1 MKNYYI
7 FLDIDG
13 VLWDWEY
20 IKYITINQTKH
31 HKIIQDF
38 NPKSINTLNH
48 LINTMR
54 KQKYNVTLVISSTWR
69 NNMHFTIK
77 KLYENGLNFN
87 CINIDII
94 DPNKNDIHRGKLIKE
109 YLQDKIN
116 YDYVIIDDEMFDYK
130 EENLTNHLIKTNIM
144 NNSLNRQHLNNF
156 LKKDRTI

>member
-77 KLYENGLNFN
+77 
-87 CINIDII
+87 
-94 DPNKNDIHRGKLIKE
+94 
-109 YLQDKIN
+109 N
-116 YDYVIIDDEMFDYK
+116 YM
-130 EENLTNHLIKTNIM
+130 KTA
-144 NNSLNRQHLNNF
+144 
-156 LKKDRTI
+156 

>member
-1 MKNYYI
+1 M
-7 FLDIDG
+7 
-13 VLWDWEY
+13 
-20 IKYITINQTKH
+20 
-31 HKIIQDF
+31 
-38 NPKSINTLNH
+38 
-48 LINTMR
+48 
-54 KQKYNVTLVISSTWR
+54 
-69 NNMHFTIK
+69 
-77 KLYENGLNFN
+77 NFN